1 MEKLTDRKSIGDSIK
16 AVFFDIDGTLVSF
29 ETHAVPESA
38 RRAIERLRERGIK
51 VFISTGRL
59 LRHTEVVRDI
69 EVDGY
74 VTVNGSYCVTRDGKT
89 IFERSFPHETVER
102 IFRLMEEIGFQAAF
116 MTHED
121 IYVDRLSERVLTIAE
136 MIHIMPQV
144 ADLRRITAENPVLQV
159 CPYVGEEIE
168 RRIMP
173 QLSECVGSRWI
184 PIFMDINMR
193 GTDKSVGAR
202 KVMEYYGLSMSE
214 AMAFGDGGND
224 LPIVRDA
231 AVGVAMGNACE
242 ELKAAADYVSSS
254 VDEDGISRALEHF
267 GLI

>member
-173 QLSECVGSRWI
+173 QLPECVGSRWI
-184 PIFMDINMR
+184 PDIHGYKHARHGQVGR
-193 GTDKSVGAR
+193 GAQGD
-202 KVMEYYGLSMSE
+202 EYYGLSMSE